1 MNKNHGAQAIKKDK
15 EQTFFSV
22 IAKIMFSLG
31 ISIAMFLVLILVF
44 ALYCAS
50 QDDPRKYMLV
60 LGVVC
65 AVLGALAGGFTV
77 SWIFSESIAVS
88 VILGVMYA
96 LTFLILRLVFA
107 ANEPFEGLCVSAFYP
122 GLIGASLIGSIIG
135 RYRPNA
141 VKSRK
146 KRIKK
151 FTH

>member
-1 MNKNHGAQAIKKDK
+1 MNKNHSVQAIKKDK
-15 EQTFFSV
+15 DQTAFSS
-22 IAKIMFSLG
+22 IAKIMLSLG
-31 ISIAMFLVLILVF
+31 ISIAIFLVLILVF

-50 QDDPRKYMLV
+50 QADPRKHMLI
-60 LGVVC
+60 LGIVC

-77 SWIFSESIAVS
+77 SRLFSESIAVS

-96 LTFLILRLVFA
+96 LTFLILRLIFA
-107 ANEPFEGLCVSAFYP
+107 ANEPFEGLCVSVFYP

>member
-1 MNKNHGAQAIKKDK
+1 MNKNHGAQTIKKGKD
-15 EQTFFSV
+15 QTAFSS
-22 IAKIMFSLG
+22 IAKIMLSLG
-31 ISIAMFLVLILVF
+31 ISIAIFLVLILVF

-96 LTFLILRLVFA
+96 LTFLILRLIFA
-107 ANEPFEGLCVSAFYP
+107 A
-122 GLIGASLIGSIIG
+122 
-135 RYRPNA
+135 
-141 VKSRK
+141 
-146 KRIKK
+146 
-151 FTH
+151 T